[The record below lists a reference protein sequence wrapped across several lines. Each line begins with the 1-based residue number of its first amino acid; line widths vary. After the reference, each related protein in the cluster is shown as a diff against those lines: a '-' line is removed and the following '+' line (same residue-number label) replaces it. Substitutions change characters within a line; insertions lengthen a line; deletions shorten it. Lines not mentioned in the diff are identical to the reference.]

1 MDIEPGTS
9 SEADKSGYSIGRWL
23 DKEFEVYSWILVQ
36 EIGRTFGTGCK
47 KKPLMA
53 NLLRHLNTR
62 RVDINYSKLVIQ
74 GSLW

>member
-1 MDIEPGTS
+1 MDIEPGTL
-9 SEADKSGYSIGRWL
+9 SEADKSDTALGGGWTKSLSLFL
-23 DKEFEVYSWILVQ
+23 DSCTKNWKNIWYWMQ
-36 EIGRTFGTGCK
+36 

-62 RVDINYSKLVIQ
+62 RVDINYLKLVIQ